1 MTMTTTTRS
10 KRPPVSADQ
19 PRLET
24 RLRSAFGVKRIPFGK
39 DLEPD
44 ELFLTDSFTQSLDRL
59 RYLIDRRGI
68 GAVFGAPGTGKST
81 LLRAFVDGLGKAAY
95 SVCYVSHS
103 TCAVLDLFREIA
115 RGFAIEPR
123 YRKADVIRDVKD
135 RIVKL
140 SRGQKIQPVLIV
152 DDAHLLPT
160 HVLDD
165 LRLLTSF
172 DGDSRDELTMVLCG
186 HPQLE
191 SNLRLAINEALA
203 QRIVLRV
210 HTRSLRAEEVDGYL
224 HFRLELAGRS
234 AKLFLPDAIEAIARA
249 ARGIPRLVDRLAE
262 HSMLLAL
269 RAKRIEIDADIVT
282 EAIDEVDP

>member
-1 MTMTTTTRS
+1 M
-10 KRPPVSADQ
+10 SADR

-24 RLRSAFGVKRIPFGK
+24 KLRSTFGVKCLPFGK
-39 DLEPD
+39 DLEHD
-44 ELFLTDSFTQSLDRL
+44 DLFLTDSFTQSMDRL
-59 RYLIDRRGI
+59 RYLLDRRGI

-81 LLRAFVDGLGKAAY
+81 LLRAFLGGLGKAAY

-123 YRKADVIRDVKD
+123 YRKSDVIREIKERV
-135 RIVKL
+135 VKL

-172 DGDSRDELTMVLCG
+172 DGDSRDELTLVLCG

-191 SNLRLAINEALA
+191 SNLRLAINEALT

-210 HTRSLRAEEVDGYL
+210 RTRSLHAEEVDSYL
-224 HFRLELAGRS
+224 RFRLERAGRT
-234 AKLFLPDAIEAIARA
+234 AKLFLPDAVEAIARA

-262 HSMLLAL
+262 HSMLVAL
-269 RAKRIEIDADIVT
+269 RGKRNEIDADIVT

>member
-1 MTMTTTTRS
+1 M
-10 KRPPVSADQ
+10 SADR

-24 RLRSAFGVKRIPFGK
+24 RLRSTFGVKRIPFGK
-39 DLEPD
+39 DLESD
-44 ELFLTDSFTQSLDRL
+44 ELFLTDSFTQSIDRL
-59 RYLIDRRGI
+59 RYLLDRRGI

-81 LLRAFVDGLGKAAY
+81 LLRAFLGGLTKTAY

-115 RGFAIEPR
+115 RGFQIEPR
-123 YRKADVIRDVKD
+123 YRKADVIREVKQ

-140 SRGQKIQPVLIV
+140 SHGQKVQPVLIV

-210 HTRSLRAEEVDGYL
+210 RTRSLHADEVDGYL
-224 HFRLELAGRS
+224 CFRLDRAGRS
-234 AKLFLPDAIEAIARA
+234 ARLFLPDAVEAIARA

-262 HSMLLAL
+262 HSMLIAL
-269 RAKRIEIDADIVT
+269 RSKRTEIDADIVT

>member
-1 MTMTTTTRS
+1 M
-10 KRPPVSADQ
+10 SADR

-24 RLRSAFGVKRIPFGK
+24 KLRSAFGVKRMPFGK

-44 ELFLTDSFTQSLDRL
+44 ELFVTESFTQSLDRL
-59 RYLIDRRGI
+59 RYLVDRRGI
-68 GAVFGAPGTGKST
+68 GTVFGAPGTGKST
-81 LLRAFVDGLGKAAY
+81 LLRALVGGLGKTAY
-95 SVCYVSHS
+95 SICYVSHS

-123 YRKADVIRDVKD
+123 YRKADVIREVKE

-140 SRGQKIQPVLIV
+140 SRGQKTQPILIV

-172 DGDSRDELTMVLCG
+172 DQDSRDELTMILAG

-210 HTRSLRAEEVDGYL
+210 RVRSLHPGEVEGYL
-224 HFRLELAGRS
+224 SFRLELAGRS
-234 AKLFLPDAIEAIARA
+234 AKLFLPDAAEAIGRA

-262 HSMLLAL
+262 HSMLIAL
-269 RAKRIEIDADIVT
+269 RGKRSEIDADVVT

>member
-1 MTMTTTTRS
+1 MT
-10 KRPPVSADQ
+10 ADR

-24 RLRSAFGVKRIPFGK
+24 RLRSTFGLKRIPFSK
-39 DLEPD
+39 DLEPN
-44 ELFLTDSFTQSLDRL
+44 ELFVTDFFTQSLDRL
-59 RYLIDRRGI
+59 RYLVDRRGI
-68 GAVFGAPGTGKST
+68 GVVFGAPGTGKST
-81 LLRAFVDGLGKAAY
+81 LLRAFLGALGKATY

-123 YRKADVIRDVKD
+123 HRKADVIREVKD
-135 RIVKL
+135 RIIKL
-140 SRGQKIQPVLIV
+140 SRGQKVQPVLIV

-172 DGDSRDELTMVLCG
+172 DADSRDDLTMVLCG

-191 SNLRLAINEALA
+191 ANLRLAINEAIS
-203 QRIVLRV
+203 QRIVVRV
-210 HTRSLRAEEVDGYL
+210 RLRSLHPEEVDGYL
-224 HFRLELAGRS
+224 RFRLELAGRT
-234 AKLFLPDAIEAIARA
+234 AKLFLPDAIEAITRA

-262 HSMLLAL
+262 HSMLIAL
-269 RAKRIEIDADIVT
+269 RTKRTEVDAEIVT

>member
-1 MTMTTTTRS
+1 M
-10 KRPPVSADQ
+10 SADRQ
-19 PRLET
+19 RLET
-24 RLRSAFGVKRIPFGK
+24 RLRSTFGVKRIPFSK

-44 ELFLTDSFTQSLDRL
+44 ELFVTEFFTQSLDRL
-59 RYLIDRRGI
+59 RYLVDRRGI

-81 LLRAFVDGLGKAAY
+81 LLRAFLGGLGKTAY

-103 TCAVLDLFREIA
+103 SCAVLDLFREIA

-123 YRKADVIRDVKD
+123 YRKADVIREVKE
-135 RIVKL
+135 RVIKL
-140 SRGQKIQPVLIV
+140 SRGQKVQPVLVV

-172 DGDSRDELTMVLCG
+172 DADSRDDLTVVLSG

-191 SNLRLAINEALA
+191 ANLRLAINEALS
-203 QRIVLRV
+203 QRIVIRV
-210 HTRSLRAEEVDGYL
+210 RLRSLHPEEVDGYL
-224 HFRLELAGRS
+224 RFRLELAGRS
-234 AKLFLPDAIEAIARA
+234 AKLFLPDASVAIARA

-262 HSMLLAL
+262 HCMLLAL
-269 RAKRIEIDADIVT
+269 RAKRTEIDAEVVT
-282 EAIDEVDP
+282 EAIDELDP

>member
-1 MTMTTTTRS
+1 MA
-10 KRPPVSADQ
+10 ADR

-24 RLRSAFGVKRIPFGK
+24 RLRSAFGIKRVPFGK

-44 ELFLTDSFTQSLDRL
+44 ELFLTDSFTQSTDRL
-59 RYLIDRRGI
+59 RYLLDRRGI
-68 GAVFGAPGTGKST
+68 GAIFGAPGTGKST
-81 LLRAFVDGLGKAAY
+81 LLRAFLGGLTKAAY

-115 RGFAIEPR
+115 RGFQIEPR
-123 YRKADVIRDVKD
+123 YRKADVIREVKQ

-140 SRGQKIQPVLIV
+140 SRGQKVQPVLIV

-210 HTRSLRAEEVDGYL
+210 RTRSLHPDEVDGYL
-224 HFRLELAGRS
+224 LFRLERAGRT
-234 AKLFLPDAIEAIARA
+234 AKLFLPDAVEAIARA
-249 ARGIPRLVDRLAE
+249 ARGVPRLIDRLAE
-262 HSMLLAL
+262 HSLLIAL
-269 RAKRIEIDADIVT
+269 RGKHTEIDADIVT

>member
-1 MTMTTTTRS
+1 MA
-10 KRPPVSADQ
+10 ADR

-44 ELFLTDSFTQSLDRL
+44 ELFLTDSFTQSTDRL
-59 RYLIDRRGI
+59 RYLLDRRGI

-81 LLRAFVDGLGKAAY
+81 LLRAFLDGLTKAAY
-95 SVCYVSHS
+95 SVCFVSHS

-115 RGFAIEPR
+115 RGFQIEPR
-123 YRKADVIRDVKD
+123 YRKADVIHEVKQ

-140 SRGQKIQPVLIV
+140 SRGQKVQPVLIV

-210 HTRSLRAEEVDGYL
+210 RTRSLHADEVDGYL
-224 HFRLELAGRS
+224 CFRLERAGRS
-234 AKLFLPDAIEAIARA
+234 AKLFLPDAVEAIARA

-262 HSMLLAL
+262 HSMLIAL
-269 RAKRIEIDADIVT
+269 RGKRTEIDADIVT

>member
-1 MTMTTTTRS
+1 M
-10 KRPPVSADQ
+10 SAERQ
-19 PRLET
+19 RLET
-24 RLRSAFGVKRIPFGK
+24 RLRSAFGLKRIPFSK
-39 DLEPD
+39 DLDSD
-44 ELFLTDSFTQSLDRL
+44 ELFLPEHFTQAQDHL
-59 RYLIDRRGI
+59 RYLVDRRGI

-81 LLRAFVDGLGKAAY
+81 LLRAFLAGLGKAAY

-115 RGFAIEPR
+115 RGFAIDPR
-123 YRKADVIRDVKD
+123 YRKADVIREVKE
-135 RIVKL
+135 RILKL
-140 SRGQKIQPVLIV
+140 SRGQKIQPVLVI

-172 DGDSRDELTMVLCG
+172 DADSRDDLTMVLCG

-210 HTRSLRAEEVDGYL
+210 RVRSLHHDEVDAYL
-224 HFRLELAGRS
+224 RYRLELAGRT
-234 AKLFLPDAIEAIARA
+234 AKLFLPEATEAIARA
-249 ARGIPRLVDRLAE
+249 ARGIPRIVDRLAE
-262 HSMLLAL
+262 HCMLVAL
-269 RAKRIEIDADIVT
+269 RSKRNEIDAEIVT
-282 EAIDEVDP
+282 QAIDEVDP

>member
-1 MTMTTTTRS
+1 MTSDR
-10 KRPPVSADQ
+10 Q
-19 PRLET
+19 RLET
-24 RLRSAFGVKRIPFGK
+24 RLRSAFGVKRLPFGK
-39 DLEPD
+39 DLDHD
-44 ELFLTDSFTQSLDRL
+44 ELFHTEAFTESVDKL
-59 RYLIDRRGI
+59 RYLLDRRGI

-81 LLRAFVDGLGKAAY
+81 LLRAFLGGLPKAGY
-95 SVCYVSHS
+95 SVCYISHS

-123 YRKADVIRDVKD
+123 HRKADVVREVKE
-135 RIVKL
+135 RLVKL
-140 SRGQKIQPVLIV
+140 ARGQKIQPVLIV

-165 LRLLTSF
+165 LRLLTNF
-172 DGDSRDELTMVLCG
+172 DTDSRDELTMVLCG

-203 QRIVLRV
+203 QRIILRV
-210 HTRSLRAEEVDGYL
+210 RTRSLHVEEVASYL
-224 HFRLELAGRS
+224 EFRLERAGRT
-234 AKLFLPDAIEAIARA
+234 AALFLPDAVEAIARA

-269 RAKRIEIDADIVT
+269 REKRSEIDADIVT
-282 EAIDEVDP
+282 GAIDEVDP

>member
-1 MTMTTTTRS
+1 M
-10 KRPPVSADQ
+10 SADRQ
-19 PRLET
+19 RLET
-24 RLRSAFGVKRIPFGK
+24 RLRSTFGIKRLPFSK

-44 ELFLTDSFTQSLDRL
+44 ELFLTEYFTQSLDRL
-59 RYLIDRRGI
+59 RYLVDRRGI

-81 LLRAFVDGLGKAAY
+81 LLRAFLGGLGKAAY
-95 SVCYVSHS
+95 SLCYVSHS
-103 TCAVLDLFREIA
+103 TCAVLDLFREVA

-123 YRKADVIRDVKD
+123 YRKADVIREIKD
-135 RIVKL
+135 RILKL
-140 SRGQKIQPVLIV
+140 SRGQKVQPILVV

-172 DGDSRDELTMVLCG
+172 DADSRDDLTMVLCG

-191 SNLRLAINEALA
+191 ANLRLAINEALA

-210 HTRSLRAEEVDGYL
+210 RLRSLHAEEVDAYL
-224 HFRLELAGRS
+224 RFRLELAGRT
-234 AKLFLPDAIEAIARA
+234 AKLFLPEAAEAIARA

-262 HSMLLAL
+262 HCMLLAL
-269 RAKRIEIDADIVT
+269 RSKRTEIDAEVVT
-282 EAIDEVDP
+282 EAVDEVDP

>member
-1 MTMTTTTRS
+1 M
-10 KRPPVSADQ
+10 SADR

-24 RLRSAFGVKRIPFGK
+24 KLRSAFGLKRIPFSK
-39 DLEPD
+39 DLESD

-59 RYLIDRRGI
+59 RYLVDRRGI

-81 LLRAFVDGLGKAAY
+81 LLRAFLGALGKATY
-95 SVCYVSHS
+95 SVCYVSHC

-123 YRKADVIRDVKD
+123 FRKADVIREVKD
-135 RIVKL
+135 RIIKL
-140 SRGQKIQPVLIV
+140 SRGQKVQPVLVV

-172 DGDSRDELTMVLCG
+172 DADSRDDLTMVLCG

-191 SNLRLAINEALA
+191 ANLRLAVNEALA
-203 QRIVLRV
+203 QRIAVRV
-210 HTRSLRAEEVDGYL
+210 RLRSLHPEEVDGYL
-224 HFRLELAGRS
+224 RFRLELAGRT
-234 AKLFLPDAIEAIARA
+234 AKVFLPEASEAIARA
-249 ARGIPRLVDRLAE
+249 ARGIPRLVDRMAE
-262 HSMLLAL
+262 HCLLIAL
-269 RAKRIEIDADIVT
+269 RSKRTEIDAEVVT

>member
-1 MTMTTTTRS
+1 M
-10 KRPPVSADQ
+10 SAER

-24 RLRSAFGVKRIPFGK
+24 KLRSAFGVKRMPFGK

-44 ELFLTDSFTQSLDRL
+44 ELFVTESFTQSLDRL
-59 RYLIDRRGI
+59 RYLVDRRGI

-81 LLRAFVDGLGKAAY
+81 LLRALVGGLGKTAY
-95 SVCYVSHS
+95 SICYVSHS

-123 YRKADVIRDVKD
+123 YRKADVIREVKE

-140 SRGQKIQPVLIV
+140 SRGQKTQPILIV

-172 DGDSRDELTMVLCG
+172 DQDSRDELTMILAG

-210 HTRSLRAEEVDGYL
+210 RVRSLHPGEVEGYL
-224 HFRLELAGRS
+224 SFRLELAGRS
-234 AKLFLPDAIEAIARA
+234 AKLFLPDAAEAIGRA

-262 HSMLLAL
+262 HSMLIAL
-269 RAKRIEIDADIVT
+269 RGKRTEIDADVVT

>member
-1 MTMTTTTRS
+1 M
-10 KRPPVSADQ
+10 SADR
-19 PRLET
+19 PRLDT
-24 RLRSAFGVKRIPFGK
+24 RLRSTFGLKRIPFSK

-44 ELFLTDSFTQSLDRL
+44 ELFVTDFFTQSLDRL
-59 RYLIDRRGI
+59 RYLVDRRGI

-81 LLRAFVDGLGKAAY
+81 LLRTFLAGLGKAAY

-115 RGFAIEPR
+115 RGFAIEPG
-123 YRKADVIRDVKD
+123 YRKADVIREVKD
-135 RIVKL
+135 RIIKL
-140 SRGQKIQPVLIV
+140 SRGQKIQPVLVV

-172 DGDSRDELTMVLCG
+172 DADSRDDLTVVLCG

-191 SNLRLAINEALA
+191 ANLRLAINEALS
-203 QRIVLRV
+203 QRIVVRLRL
-210 HTRSLRAEEVDGYL
+210 RSLHPEEVDGYL
-224 HFRLELAGRS
+224 RFRLELAGRT
-234 AKLFLPDAIEAIARA
+234 AKLFLPDAADAIARA

-262 HSMLLAL
+262 HCLLIAL
-269 RAKRIEIDADIVT
+269 RGKHTEIDAEIVT

>member
-1 MTMTTTTRS
+1 M
-10 KRPPVSADQ
+10 SADRQ
-19 PRLET
+19 RLET
-24 RLRSAFGVKRIPFGK
+24 KLRSTFGMKRLPFSK

-44 ELFLTDSFTQSLDRL
+44 ELFVTEFFTQSLDRL
-59 RYLIDRRGI
+59 RYLVDRRGI

-81 LLRAFVDGLGKAAY
+81 LLRAFLGGLGKAAY

-123 YRKADVIRDVKD
+123 YRKADVIREIKERVL
-135 RIVKL
+135 KL
-140 SRGQKIQPVLIV
+140 ARGQKVQPLLIV

-165 LRLLTSF
+165 LRLLTNF
-172 DGDSRDELTMVLCG
+172 DADSRDDLTMVLCG

-191 SNLRLAINEALA
+191 ANLRLAINEALA

-210 HTRSLRAEEVDGYL
+210 RLRSLHPEEVDGYL
-224 HFRLELAGRS
+224 RFRLELAGRT
-234 AKLFLPDAIEAIARA
+234 AKLFLPEASEAIARA

-262 HSMLLAL
+262 HCLLIAL
-269 RAKRIEIDADIVT
+269 RSKQTEIDAEVVT

>member
-1 MTMTTTTRS
+1 MG
-10 KRPPVSADQ
+10 RPPVSADRQ
-19 PRLET
+19 RLET
-24 RLRSAFGVKRIPFGK
+24 KLRSTFGMKRIPFSK

-44 ELFLTDSFTQSLDRL
+44 ELFVTEFFTQSLDRL
-59 RYLIDRRGI
+59 RYLVDRRGI

-81 LLRAFVDGLGKAAY
+81 LLRAFLGGLGKAAY

-123 YRKADVIRDVKD
+123 YRKADVIREIKERVL
-135 RIVKL
+135 KL
-140 SRGQKIQPVLIV
+140 ARGQKVQPLLIV

-165 LRLLTSF
+165 LRLLTNF
-172 DGDSRDELTMVLCG
+172 DADSRDDLTMVLCG

-191 SNLRLAINEALA
+191 ANLRLAINEALA

-210 HTRSLRAEEVDGYL
+210 RLRSLHPEEVDGYL
-224 HFRLELAGRS
+224 RFRLELAGRT
-234 AKLFLPDAIEAIARA
+234 ARLFLPEASEAIARA

-262 HSMLLAL
+262 HCLLIAL
-269 RAKRIEIDADIVT
+269 RSKRTEIDAEVVT

>member
-1 MTMTTTTRS
+1 MTAKMKKVVPMSSDR
-10 KRPPVSADQ
+10 

-24 RLRSAFGVKRIPFGK
+24 KVRSAFGVKRMPFGK
-39 DLEPD
+39 DLESD
-44 ELFLTDSFTQSLDRL
+44 ELFAHESFAQALDRL
-59 RYLIDRRGI
+59 RYLVDRRGI

-81 LLRAFVDGLGKAAY
+81 LLRALTGGLGKTAY
-95 SVCYVSHS
+95 SICYVSHS
-103 TCAVLDLFREIA
+103 TCAVLDLFRDIA

-123 YRKADVIRDVKD
+123 YRKADVIRDVKE
-135 RIVKL
+135 RLVKL
-140 SRGQKIQPVLIV
+140 SQGQKVQPVLIV

-172 DGDSRDELTMVLCG
+172 EQDSRDELTMILCG

-210 HTRSLRAEEVDGYL
+210 RVRSLYPEEVEPYL
-224 HFRLELAGRS
+224 RFRLELAGRS
-234 AKLFLPDAIEAIARA
+234 AKLFLPDAAEAIGRA
-249 ARGIPRLVDRLAE
+249 ARGIPRLIDRLAE
-262 HSMLLAL
+262 HSMLIAL
-269 RAKRIEIDADIVT
+269 RNKRTEIDAEIVT

>member
-1 MTMTTTTRS
+1 MTSDR
-10 KRPPVSADQ
+10 Q
-19 PRLET
+19 RLET
-24 RLRSAFGVKRIPFGK
+24 RLRSAFGVKRLPFGK
-39 DLEPD
+39 DLDHD
-44 ELFLTDSFTQSLDRL
+44 ELFHTEAFTESVDKL
-59 RYLIDRRGI
+59 RYLLDRRGI

-81 LLRAFVDGLGKAAY
+81 LLRAFLGGLPKAGY
-95 SVCYVSHS
+95 SVCYISHS

-123 YRKADVIRDVKD
+123 HRKADVVREVKE
-135 RIVKL
+135 RLVKL
-140 SRGQKIQPVLIV
+140 ARGQKIQPVLIV

-165 LRLLTSF
+165 LRLLTNF
-172 DGDSRDELTMVLCG
+172 DTDSRDELTMVLCG

-203 QRIVLRV
+203 QRIILRV
-210 HTRSLRAEEVDGYL
+210 RTRSLHVEEVASYL
-224 HFRLELAGRS
+224 DFRLERAGRT
-234 AKLFLPDAIEAIARA
+234 AALFLPDAVEAIARA

-269 RAKRIEIDADIVT
+269 REKRSEIDADIVT
-282 EAIDEVDP
+282 GAIDEVDP

>member
-1 MTMTTTTRS
+1 M
-10 KRPPVSADQ
+10 SADRQ
-19 PRLET
+19 RIET
-24 RLRSAFGVKRIPFGK
+24 KLRSTFGMKRLPFSK

-44 ELFLTDSFTQSLDRL
+44 ELFVTEFFTQSLDRL
-59 RYLIDRRGI
+59 RYLVDRRGI

-81 LLRAFVDGLGKAAY
+81 LLRAFLGGLGKAAY

-123 YRKADVIRDVKD
+123 YRKADVIREIKERVL
-135 RIVKL
+135 KL
-140 SRGQKIQPVLIV
+140 ARGQKVQPLLIV

-165 LRLLTSF
+165 LRLLTNF
-172 DGDSRDELTMVLCG
+172 DADSRDDLTMVLCG

-191 SNLRLAINEALA
+191 ANLRLAINEALA

-210 HTRSLRAEEVDGYL
+210 RLRSLHPEEVDGYL
-224 HFRLELAGRS
+224 RFRLELAGRT
-234 AKLFLPDAIEAIARA
+234 AKLFLPEASEAIARA

-262 HSMLLAL
+262 HCLLIAL
-269 RAKRIEIDADIVT
+269 RNKRTEIDAEVVT

>member
-1 MTMTTTTRS
+1 
-10 KRPPVSADQ
+10 VSADRQ
-19 PRLET
+19 RLET
-24 RLRSAFGVKRIPFGK
+24 KLRSTFGMKRIPFSK

-44 ELFLTDSFTQSLDRL
+44 ELFVTEFFTQSLDRL
-59 RYLIDRRGI
+59 RYLVDRRGT

-81 LLRAFVDGLGKAAY
+81 LLRAFLGGLGKAAY

-123 YRKADVIRDVKD
+123 FRKSDVIREVKD
-135 RIVKL
+135 RVLKL
-140 SRGQKIQPVLIV
+140 SRVQKVQPILVI

-172 DGDSRDELTMVLCG
+172 DADSRDDLTMVLCG

-191 SNLRLAINEALA
+191 ANLRLAINEALA
-203 QRIVLRV
+203 QRIALRV
-210 HTRSLRAEEVDGYL
+210 RLRSLHPDEVDAYL
-224 HFRLELAGRS
+224 RFRLELAGRT
-234 AKLFLPDAIEAIARA
+234 AKLFLPEAVEAIARA

-262 HSMLLAL
+262 HCILGAL
-269 RAKRIEIDADIVT
+269 RNKRTEIDNEVVT

>member
-1 MTMTTTTRS
+1 MTTTKKKGAS
-10 KRPPVSADQ
+10 VSADR

-24 RLRSAFGVKRIPFGK
+24 QLRSAFGLKRIPFGK

-44 ELFLTDSFTQSLDRL
+44 ELFLTDSFNQSLDRL
-59 RYLIDRRGI
+59 RYLLDRRGI

-81 LLRAFVDGLGKAAY
+81 LLRAFLDALGKAAY

-123 YRKADVIRDVKD
+123 YRKADVIREVKD

-140 SRGQKIQPVLIV
+140 SQGQKIQPIVIV

-172 DGDSRDELTMVLCG
+172 DGDSKDELTMVLCG

-191 SNLRLAINEALA
+191 SNLRLAVNEALA

-210 HTRSLRAEEVDGYL
+210 RLRSLHADEVDRYL
-224 HFRLELAGRS
+224 GFRLELAGRT
-234 AKLFLPDAIEAIARA
+234 AKLFLPEASEAIARA

-262 HSMLLAL
+262 HSMLIAL
-269 RAKRIEIDADIVT
+269 CAKRSEIDADIVT

>member
-1 MTMTTTTRS
+1 MT
-10 KRPPVSADQ
+10 ADR

-39 DLEPD
+39 DQEDGEP
-44 ELFLTDSFTQSLDRL
+44 FLTEAFAQSVDRL
-59 RYLIDRRGI
+59 RYLVDRRGI
-68 GAVFGAPGTGKST
+68 GAVFGTPGTGKST
-81 LLRAFVDGLGKAAY
+81 LLRAFLDGLPKAAY
-95 SVCYVSHS
+95 SICYVSHS

-123 YRKADVIRDVKD
+123 YRKADVIREVKQ
-135 RIVKL
+135 RIIKL
-140 SRGQKIQPVLIV
+140 SRGQKVQPILIV

-165 LRLLTSF
+165 LRLLTAF

-210 HTRSLRAEEVDGYL
+210 RTRSMDVAEVAGYL
-224 HFRLELAGRS
+224 GFRLERAGRS
-234 AKLFLPDAIEAIARA
+234 AKLFQPDAVEAITRA

-262 HSMLLAL
+262 HSMLIAL
-269 RAKRIEIDADIVT
+269 RDKRSDIDADVVT
-282 EAIDEVDP
+282 SAIDEVDP

>member
-1 MTMTTTTRS
+1 M
-10 KRPPVSADQ
+10 SADRQ
-19 PRLET
+19 RIET
-24 RLRSAFGVKRIPFGK
+24 KLRSTFGMKRIPFSK

-44 ELFLTDSFTQSLDRL
+44 ELFVTEFFTQSLDRL
-59 RYLIDRRGI
+59 RYLVDRRGI

-81 LLRAFVDGLGKAAY
+81 LLRAFLGGLGKAAY
-95 SVCYVSHS
+95 SVCYVNHS

-123 YRKADVIRDVKD
+123 YRKADVIREIKERVL
-135 RIVKL
+135 KL
-140 SRGQKIQPVLIV
+140 ARGQKVQPLLIV
-152 DDAHLLPT
+152 DDAHLLPS

-165 LRLLTSF
+165 LRLLTNF
-172 DGDSRDELTMVLCG
+172 DADSRDDLTMVLCG

-191 SNLRLAINEALA
+191 ANLRLAINEALA

-210 HTRSLRAEEVDGYL
+210 RLRSLHPEEVDGYL
-224 HFRLELAGRS
+224 RFRLELAGRT
-234 AKLFLPDAIEAIARA
+234 AKLFLPEASEAIARA

-262 HSMLLAL
+262 HCLLIAL
-269 RAKRIEIDADIVT
+269 RNKRTEIDTEIVT

>member
-1 MTMTTTTRS
+1 M
-10 KRPPVSADQ
+10 SADR

-24 RLRSAFGVKRIPFGK
+24 RLRSVFGFKRIPFGK

-44 ELFLTDSFTQSLDRL
+44 ELFLTDSFTQSVDRL
-59 RYLIDRRGI
+59 RYLLDRRGI

-81 LLRAFVDGLGKAAY
+81 LLRAFLGGLTKAAY

-115 RGFAIEPR
+115 RGFSIEPR
-123 YRKADVIRDVKD
+123 YRKADVIREVKQ

-140 SRGQKIQPVLIV
+140 SQGQKVQPVLIV

-172 DGDSRDELTMVLCG
+172 DGDSRDELTVVLCG

-210 HTRSLRAEEVDGYL
+210 RTRSLHADEVDRYL
-224 HFRLELAGRS
+224 CFRLELAGRS
-234 AKLFLPDAIEAIARA
+234 ARLFLPDAVEAIARA
-249 ARGIPRLVDRLAE
+249 ARGVPRLVDRLAE
-262 HSMLLAL
+262 HSLLIAL
-269 RAKRIEIDADIVT
+269 RGKHTEIDADIVT

>member
-1 MTMTTTTRS
+1 M
-10 KRPPVSADQ
+10 SADRQ
-19 PRLET
+19 RLET
-24 RLRSAFGVKRIPFGK
+24 KLRSTFGMKRIPFSK

-44 ELFLTDSFTQSLDRL
+44 ELFVTEFFTQSLDRL
-59 RYLIDRRGI
+59 RYLVDRRGI

-81 LLRAFVDGLGKAAY
+81 LLRAFLGGLGKAAY

-123 YRKADVIRDVKD
+123 YRKADVIREIKERVL
-135 RIVKL
+135 KL
-140 SRGQKIQPVLIV
+140 ARGQKVQPLLIV

-165 LRLLTSF
+165 LRLLTNF
-172 DGDSRDELTMVLCG
+172 DADSRDDLTMVLCG

-191 SNLRLAINEALA
+191 ANLRLAINEALA

-210 HTRSLRAEEVDGYL
+210 RLRSLHPEEVDGYL
-224 HFRLELAGRS
+224 RFRLELAGRT
-234 AKLFLPDAIEAIARA
+234 AKLFLPEASEAIARA

-262 HSMLLAL
+262 HCLLIAL
-269 RAKRIEIDADIVT
+269 RSKRTEIDAEVVT

>member
-1 MTMTTTTRS
+1 
-10 KRPPVSADQ
+10 VSADRQ
-19 PRLET
+19 RLET
-24 RLRSAFGVKRIPFGK
+24 KLRSTFAVKRIPFSK
-39 DLEPD
+39 DLDAE
-44 ELFLTDSFTQSLDRL
+44 ELFLTDFFTQSLDRL
-59 RYLIDRRGI
+59 RYLVDRRGI

-81 LLRAFVDGLGKAAY
+81 LLRAFLGGLGKAAY

-123 YRKADVIRDVKD
+123 YRKADVIRDVKE
-135 RIVKL
+135 RILKL
-140 SRGQKIQPVLIV
+140 PRGQKVQPVLVV

-160 HVLDD
+160 QVLDD
-165 LRLLTSF
+165 LRLLTNF
-172 DGDSRDELTMVLCG
+172 DADSRDDLTMVLCG

-191 SNLRLAINEALA
+191 ANLRLAINEALA

-210 HTRSLRAEEVDGYL
+210 RLRSLHADEVDEYL
-224 HFRLELAGRS
+224 RFRLELAGRT
-234 AKLFLPDAIEAIARA
+234 AKLFLPEASEAIARA

-262 HSMLLAL
+262 HCMLLAL
-269 RAKRIEIDADIVT
+269 RSKRSEIDADVVT